1 MSQPMN
7 ERFQNSDLKIAVES
21 VMRDYQGA
29 LANQPLPSALSTG
42 YADLDQKLDGLRPGL
57 HVLAGRS
64 QMGKTTL
71 MLNIADHVC
80 FEQKVPSLIFSMEL
94 RVAEIMRRMLFSKS
108 CLDPFYRDRDPNP
121 VSKADLLRLTETAKK
136 IAASRL
142 FIEENNSFSVDDLIN
157 TARQHKEK
165 NHIGF
170 VAVDNL
176 QLLRSDPLGPKFSP
190 KAETLDVVSKLKRLA
205 LELSIPIL
213 LIVNIPRKPTSRR
226 KELVR
231 GLPQAHH
238 IKHHDA
244 IDGYFDTIT
253 TLYQPKYYTE
263 DEGQFIAMQSLAKLT
278 ICKSPRTSFHQTDF
292 YFNKRIMRFFE
303 VDESE
308 SYFD

>member
-1 MSQPMN
+1 MSQSKN
-7 ERFQNSDLKIAVES
+7 EIFQHSDLKIAIES

-29 LANQPLPSALSTG
+29 LANQPQPSALSTG
-42 YADLDQKLDGLRPGL
+42 FADLDQKLDGLRPGL

-71 MLNIADHVC
+71 MLNMADHIC
-80 FEQKVPSLIFSMEL
+80 LYQKVPSLIFSMEL
-94 RVAEIMRRMLFSKS
+94 RTPEITRRMLFSNS
-108 CLDPFYRDRDPNP
+108 FLDPFFSHRQQPTP
-121 VSKADLLRLTETAKK
+121 TKGELIRLSETAKK

-142 FIEENNSFSVDDLIN
+142 FIEENISFGVDDLIN
-157 TARQHKEK
+157 TARQHKEE

-176 QLLRSDPLGPKFSP
+176 QLLRSVLLGPNSSP

-213 LIVNIPRKPTSRR
+213 LIVNIPRKSSSRR
-226 KELVR
+226 KELMR

-238 IKHHDA
+238 IKYHDT

-263 DEGQFIAMQSLAKLT
+263 DEGQFRAMQSLAKLT
-278 ICKSPRTSFHQTDF
+278 ICKSPRISFHQTDLHF
-292 YFNKRIMRFFE
+292 DKRIMRFFE

-308 SYFD
+308 NYSD